1 MKRNMNVFFARCV
14 AYAGMTCLSIA
25 PAMANDLVYQP
36 VNPSFGGN
44 PLNGSYLLSQ
54 ASANNFKF
62 LTNPASQQAAAAS
75 TASAATTSANAI
87 KQFQS
92 EITSSLLSQIAYQVS
107 QEIIG
112 VNAKDSGTF
121 NLNGEII
128 QFNRNNGQVN
138 INITDAASGATT
150 NIQIPVPTF

>member
-1 MKRNMNVFFARCV
+1 
-14 AYAGMTCLSIA
+14 
-25 PAMANDLVYQP
+25 MANDLVYQP

-44 PLNGSYLLSQ
+44 ALNGSYLLSQ

-62 LTNPASQQAAAAS
+62 LTNPASQQ
-75 TASAATTSANAI
+75 TATATSAATTSANAI

-92 EITSSLLSQIAYQVS
+92 EITSSLLSQIAYQVG

-112 VNAKDSGTF
+112 ENAQNSGTF

-128 QFNRNNGQVN
+128 QFNRANGQVN
-138 INITDAASGATT
+138 INITDATSGATT
-150 NIQIPVPTF
+150 NIQVPIPNF